1 MCVPLRKVDDKE
13 AGPSDYRLIALLNL
27 LGKVYESVIEV
38 RIGRYLEQLRNVPS
52 EELAREGVEDI
63 SNMQYG
69 FRHDCEGRSTC
80 DAKFNLTQT
89 IRANARRKRKTY
101 ACFLD
106 IKKAYPRT
114 NHAILLKK
122 CWDQG
127 LRGPIYATIDSH
139 LTDRKH
145 VVQLGDGAELQ
156 EEQFYP
162 VERGLAEGSLISPV
176 LFTIYINSIVSK
188 IRAAGRGVVLRNKAG
203 KEYELGCLLYADDL
217 VIIAESVEDLNA
229 MLQAAYEWA
238 CEHQTEFNLDK
249 GKTEYMVF
257 GGDGLTGEE
266 IWLGDQAVREVLEY
280 RYLGLMLHQKLG
292 WCGNSSIDHLEQ
304 KQQHNEDK
312 KEDPTA
318 QPPTRTVSGGQN
330 NKGWSFMTQIKKWAI
345 KMYNKRG
352 VASCMGATPTEFST
366 ATSKNI
372 YRTFV
377 EPVASYD
384 TPVWSQDATNDE
396 ELEQEQAT
404 CAKHI
409 LGVPHS
415 AKVNPA
421 AVRSELGLMSLKRRR
436 EIADLIYL
444 GRIQRLVN
452 TDWNENSSNG
462 YKEKMLVR

>member
-1 MCVPLRKVDDKE
+1 M
-13 AGPSDYRLIALLNL
+13 
-27 LGKVYESVIEV
+27 
-38 RIGRYLEQLRNVPS
+38 RIGRYLEQLLRNVPS

-89 IRANARRKRKTY
+89 IRANARRKRRTY

-203 KEYELGCLLYADDL
+203 KE
-217 VIIAESVEDLNA
+217 
-229 MLQAAYEWA
+229 
-238 CEHQTEFNLDK
+238 
-249 GKTEYMVF
+249 
-257 GGDGLTGEE
+257 
-266 IWLGDQAVREVLEY
+266 
-280 RYLGLMLHQKLG
+280 
-292 WCGNSSIDHLEQ
+292 
-304 KQQHNEDK
+304 
-312 KEDPTA
+312 
-318 QPPTRTVSGGQN
+318 
-330 NKGWSFMTQIKKWAI
+330 
-345 KMYNKRG
+345 
-352 VASCMGATPTEFST
+352 
-366 ATSKNI
+366 
-372 YRTFV
+372 
-377 EPVASYD
+377 
-384 TPVWSQDATNDE
+384 
-396 ELEQEQAT
+396 
-404 CAKHI
+404 
-409 LGVPHS
+409 
-415 AKVNPA
+415 
-421 AVRSELGLMSLKRRR
+421 
-436 EIADLIYL
+436 
-444 GRIQRLVN
+444 
-452 TDWNENSSNG
+452 
-462 YKEKMLVR
+462 